1 MEFKVLA
8 NINRLKDIAAVLLRF
23 GFKDLVER
31 IDLPGVSLPEPAPP
45 STVPSTTEERVR
57 LVLDALGPTFVKF
70 GQIMSLRPDLL
81 PASMIR
87 ELGKLQ
93 DHVGEVDFEDIREVV
108 EQACGDKLET
118 VFAVFDRTPIA
129 AASIAQVHRAV
140 LRKEGDIVS
149 VKIRRPG
156 IRRTLDT
163 DMDILEYIA
172 NRLHANFEPLH
183 VYDLPAL
190 AKHVRRT
197 LRREMDLRRE
207 ARNLS
212 IARSY
217 LKTNG
222 DVGVPSV
229 FETYSAE
236 TILVMEHIQG
246 TPIRE
251 IHFDDSDQARLF
263 ARLGLRTA
271 IKQILEDGFFH
282 ADPHPANMM
291 ITADNQLCLI
301 DWGMAGRLTE
311 RDRRE
316 LIEVLGTII
325 DRDSHG
331 LMTALFRLSEA
342 GETVDRRGLE
352 QDLMDTLDTTYAVP
366 LEEINIGQLLMA
378 IANMMREYRL
388 RLPPE
393 LILMIKA
400 LVTAEGT
407 ARMIYPRLDVIAEAR
422 PEIERLSRERFGP
435 LRIWR
440 MLKSALPAML
450 RYRQEIPGRLMG
462 IMQKIDRGDITIQ
475 FAHTNLES
483 LLSTLEN
490 IANRL
495 TFAMIIAAMIVG
507 SSMIITT
514 GVGPYIFGYPA
525 IGVIG
530 YLISA
535 VIGLWLLVNI
545 IRTRNY

>member
-1 MEFKVLA
+1 VEFKVLA

-222 DVGVPSV
+222 DVVVPSV
-229 FETYSAE
+229 FEAYSAE

-246 TPIRE
+246 TPVKE
-251 IHFDDSDQARLF
+251 IHFDDSDQARFF

-342 GETVDRRGLE
+342 GETEDRRGLE

-378 IANMMREYRL
+378 IANMMREYHL

-514 GVGPYIFGYPA
+514 GVRPHIFGYPA

-530 YLISA
+530 YVISA